1 MRARSEHTLLP
12 HAGDAEGWMDS
23 QRSTDTPRLDGS
35 ALHLLH
41 RVVQSA
47 TDIFA
52 EEMGHSGL
60 TPRQF
65 AVLLTVAEHE
75 GESQTNLVRLTGI
88 DRSTLADIIRRM
100 LNKGLLA
107 RRRTKRDARAY
118 AVRPTQAGLD
128 ALQAAA
134 PAAKLADQRIL
145 GAFDEG
151 QRREFIAMLNLIV
164 KAVGPPPNL

>member
-1 MRARSEHTLLP
+1 MLP
-12 HAGDAEGWMDS
+12 WAGDFEGWMDS
-23 QRSTDTPRLDGS
+23 QRSTDMPRLDGS

-47 TDIFA
+47 TDVFA
-52 EEMGHSGL
+52 EEMGSSGL

-100 LNKGLLA
+100 LKKGLLV
-107 RRRTKRDARAY
+107 RRRTKQDARAY

-128 ALQAAA
+128 ALKAAA
-134 PAAKLADQRIL
+134 PAADLADQRIL
-145 GAFDEG
+145 GAFDEA

-164 KAVGPPPNL
+164 KSIGRPPSE

>member
-1 MRARSEHTLLP
+1 MGIQS
-12 HAGDAEGWMDS
+12 
-23 QRSTDTPRLDGS
+23 STKTTRLDGS

-47 TDIFA
+47 SDLFA
-52 EEMGHSGL
+52 EEMGPGGL

-65 AVLLTVAEHE
+65 AVLLTVSQHE

-100 LNKGLLA
+100 LKKGLLV
-107 RRRTKRDARAY
+107 RRRTKKDARAY
-118 AVRPTQAGLD
+118 AVRPTEAGLD
-128 ALQAAA
+128 ALRAAA

-145 GAFDEG
+145 GAFDES

-164 KAVGPPPNL
+164 NSTGRPPNF